1 MNARLLALALALAG
15 GAHAAV
21 ILRSPE
27 EALKAV
33 ADKLHSTVI
42 DVSGRVSGPA
52 DGGSALPE
60 RVTHGTGTLLGHGL
74 AVTTLH
80 AVALPSPG
88 GGKLIPLQDVQVTFA
103 GGAPMAAQVIV
114 GTPDLDLAIL
124 ALPAEAAA
132 LEAPPLSTD
141 VPAEGDPLV
150 AMGVDDDAVVVVG
163 VALAAVNGDILS
175 VGGKRMLDS
184 RFWGGPL
191 YDGRGRLVAIELM
204 SLGLPKAISAHVIQ
218 RILDQRASTGSM
230 IGAVPAEPHAP

>member
-21 ILRSPE
+21 VLRSPE

-42 DVSGRVSGPA
+42 DVSGRVSVPA
-52 DGGSALPE
+52 DGGTAMPE

-80 AVALPSPG
+80 AVALPSPE
-88 GGKLIPLQDVQVTFA
+88 GKLIPLRDVQVVVA
-103 GGAPMAAQVIV
+103 GDEPMAAQVIA
-114 GTPDLDLAIL
+114 GAPDLDLAIL

-141 VPAEGDPLV
+141 TPAEGEPLV

-163 VALAAVNGDILS
+163 VSLAAVNGDILT
-175 VGGKRMLDS
+175 VGGKRTLDS

-191 YDGRGRLVAIELM
+191 YDGRGRLVAIGLM
-204 SLGLPKAISAHVIQ
+204 SLGPQKAISGRVIQ
-218 RILDQRASTGSM
+218 RILDQRAGMGLM
-230 IGAVPAEPHAP
+230 IGAVPAEQNAP